1 MRTIKSHLILIASLS
16 MLFTSCG
23 GFQAKRVDDNQSDEI
38 AMGITD
44 EWLSRDTEQIV
55 EKTIKEIKESE
66 TFNEYLATHGG
77 KKPKVFI
84 GDVQNGTSESYFPIG
99 DINRELLYNL
109 TKSNIFT
116 VVDAK
121 NRDAVLKEITYQ
133 NDGMVKADTAKK
145 IGQQTGAD
153 LMVFGNVTMK
163 PESRGGKTIKQY
175 SVDIYLTNIESGEVV
190 VWSRNKL
197 HKASKQSGSGW

>member
-1 MRTIKSHLILIASLS
+1 MKMTQKFLLS
-16 MLFTSCG
+16 MTMVGMLYGCG
-23 GFQAKRVDDNQSDEI
+23 GFQAKRVDDNQSDDI

-44 EWLSRDTEQIV
+44 EWLTRDTEQIV
-55 EKTIKEIKESE
+55 EKTIKEIKTSE
-66 TFNEYLATHGG
+66 TFNEYLAQHGA

-109 TKSNIFT
+109 SKSNMFT

-121 NRDAVLKEITYQ
+121 NREALLKEITYQ
-133 NDGMVKADTAKK
+133 NDGMVRPDLAKK

-163 PESRGGKTIKQY
+163 PESRDGKTIKQY
-175 SVDIYLTNIESGEVV
+175 SVDIYLTNIETSEVV